1 MGRVPPSPRSH
12 PWPQRSQAPRW
23 CSVAAAC
30 VQEKLAVGAAAD
42 AEVGCRYLRPASRD
56 ESGSEPLPDPEVRP
70 CWYLGRSRCR
80 KCGVAGTS
88 GPLPRRSSWDEH
100 SASMSTFWR
109 LLIMASL
116 TWAMSGCPPARRP
129 SKFGGGYRQSRTKRR
144 ISCPPRCG
152 SAKRWPSVLPRCGPA
167 KRRVSVCCPAA
178 LPRCGPA
185 IQCCPTAAPSVAPP
199 RPGEA
204 VHLSIV
210 PLRPAEAP
218 HLSVAPLRRPVWPSC
233 GLAKRCISA

>member
-1 MGRVPPSPRSH
+1 MCAMDRVPPSPRSH

-23 CSVAAAC
+23 CGLRPG
-30 VQEKLAVGAAAD
+30 ETGRGR
-42 AEVGCRYLRPASRD
+42 GCRYLRPASRD

-129 SKFGGGYRQSRTKRR
+129 SKIGGGYQAAHLS
-144 ISCPPRCG
+144 
-152 SAKRWPSVLPRCGPA
+152 SAPLRPGEAFW
-167 KRRVSVCCPAA
+167 CCSA
-178 LPRCGPA
+178 
-185 IQCCPTAAPSVAPP
+185 AAPSVAP
-199 RPGEA
+199 
-204 VHLSIV
+204 
-210 PLRPAEAP
+210 LRPATQCGPAAAWR
-218 HLSVAPLRRPVWPSC
+218 SGASQFRPAADAIPPPIPPPC
-233 GLAKRCISA
+233 